1 MYAQGILELRDIV
14 ISFLACLVWNMQAY
28 AAIDTKDNEI
38 QVIPYAQPSPQ
49 SQIPEK
55 PSPFH
60 LPAMPLGVIVDQP
73 DGPGIQEGRPIQTAD
88 SREAVFQVRL
98 ELQIPRLVNIAIAVV
113 RVGTETPRSHAPDSE
128 CTQAVRS
135 TDIKLLAIRSRVVF
149 RIPITIYHP
158 GAQASHQM
166 VPLCQHPVVTDFRTN
181 LCELR
186 EDIS

>member
-38 QVIPYAQPSPQ
+38 QVIPYAQPGSQ

-73 DGPGIQEGRPIQTAD
+73 DVPGIQEGRPYKLPNIGKRY
-88 SREAVFQVRL
+88 SRF
-98 ELQIPRLVNIAIAVV
+98 
-113 RVGTETPRSHAPDSE
+113 
-128 CTQAVRS
+128 
-135 TDIKLLAIRSRVVF
+135 
-149 RIPITIYHP
+149 
-158 GAQASHQM
+158 ASNFKS
-166 VPLCQHPVVTDFRTN
+166 PVWS
-181 LCELR
+181 
-186 EDIS
+186 I